1 MTAVSATGPR
11 RGTLESMGFKR
22 ETVTKILVALV
33 IIFAVVWTVWP
44 IAYLFG
50 NSLKMRI
57 DMFSFDLI
65 FFPELSRATIE
76 HYEKAFFERDFLWY
90 LRNSVLVAA
99 ATTTL
104 SLIVGT
110 MAAFA
115 LARFRYPGNLK
126 FHLSFFILSVR
137 MMPPIVSILP
147 LFVLFTGLGLHNT
160 KTALIISYTA
170 LNLPFV
176 VWMMKSYFQEI
187 PRELDESAMV
197 DGDTRMG
204 AFWRII
210 LPAARP
216 GLAATAI
223 FCLILSWNEFLFALI
238 LTETKKV
245 LTLPIGIVGRITRLQ
260 VEWGEMTAAGFVS
273 LVPVIIFAFIV
284 QRHLV
289 RGLTFGA
296 VKT

>member
-1 MTAVSATGPR
+1 MTAVVASGPR
-11 RGTLESMGFKR
+11 RGMLEGIGFKR
-22 ETVTKILVALV
+22 EIVTKILVALV
-33 IIFAVVWTVWP
+33 IVFAIVWTVWP

-50 NSLKMRI
+50 NSFKTRI
-57 DMFSFDLI
+57 DMFSFDLM
-65 FFPELSRATIE
+65 FFPMDRPTIK
-76 HYEKAFFERDFLWY
+76 HYESAFLERDFLWY
-90 LRNSVLVAA
+90 LRNSAIVAA
-99 ATTTL
+99 ATTIL
-104 SLIVGT
+104 SLVIGT

-137 MMPPIVSILP
+137 MIPPIVSILP
-147 LFVLFTGLGLHNT
+147 LFVFFTWMGLHNT
-160 KTALIISYTA
+160 KTALIISYTGF
-170 LNLPFV
+170 NLPFV

-187 PRELDESAMV
+187 PHELDESAMV

-204 AFWRII
+204 AFWRVI

-216 GLAATAI
+216 GLAATSI

-238 LTETKKV
+238 LTETKHYQ
-245 LTLPIGIVGRITRLQ
+245 TLPIGIVGRITRLQ
-260 VEWGEMTAAGFVS
+260 VEWGEMSATGFVS

>member
-1 MTAVSATGPR
+1 MTTIAAPGRR
-11 RGTLESMGFKR
+11 RGTLESMGFER

-50 NSLKMRI
+50 TSFKTRL

-65 FFPELSRATIE
+65 FFPQLSRATIE
-76 HYEKAFFERDFLWY
+76 HYEKAFLERDFLWY
-90 LRNSVLVAA
+90 LRNSLLVAA

-104 SLIVGT
+104 SLIIGT

-147 LFVLFTGLGLHNT
+147 LFVLFTGMGLHNT

-223 FCLILSWNEFLFALI
+223 FCLILSWNEVLFALI